1 VIFPLSLSANLT
13 LLAWKR
19 DSNWWRRTPS
29 KGVLGDLCIQVW
41 FNFRLFLICFLGF
54 DLFAWSQ
61 IDCLC
66 NLFTA
71 MGLDWGFV
79 LWSILLLQID
89 LCLCLGSWI
98 SYRWHEFCIF
108 ISLVVGIDT
117 VCSYRPW
124 YQWNYQNCL
133 LRAVSPWQ
141 HVEGWV
147 MGYPL
152 KLTFF
157 EGSPFF
163 SYCSSY

>member
-1 VIFPLSLSANLT
+1 MHLDTFYPTHIQQSIELFTYTYFFFFIKSHTLSPSILTQHACSLSSLVSRQFRSTPVHHSLSSSPQPPIISPYLSLCKPLLRSTT

-89 LCLCLGSWI
+89 I
-98 SYRWHEFCIF
+98 Y
-108 ISLVVGIDT
+108 VYV
-117 VCSYRPW
+117 
-124 YQWNYQNCL
+124 
-133 LRAVSPWQ
+133 
-141 HVEGWV
+141 
-147 MGYPL
+147 
-152 KLTFF
+152 
-157 EGSPFF
+157 
-163 SYCSSY
+163 